1 MMRRRD
7 VLKAGVGAVVLGAGR
22 ARADDP
28 VAESDP
34 ADAIKKAGA
43 MFAVPV
49 KIEALNDKLHVIAGP
64 GGNIAALAGPDGLV
78 LVDDG
83 LPGRVKD
90 VQAAAKSLCDRP
102 VSTII
107 NTHWHFDHTGGNAA
121 FGRDG
126 ARIWATANARK
137 RLATDQYNEAFK
149 MKSPASPPEALPVVS
164 FDEAEVYVGDES
176 LHMIAVPPA
185 HTDGDLVIHFRKA
198 DVIHAGDLFSNGF
211 YPNIDDSSRGW
222 IGGMVDAAGR
232 ILKMAGPGTRII
244 PGHGP
249 VATVDDLRAFRKMLV
264 TLYDRLGPL
273 ADARTPVDDV
283 IRARPTADLDPTWAK
298 GLFNGPTYTRI
309 VYDGL
314 LKHRADSGR

>member
-7 VLKAGVGAVVLGAGR
+7 VLKAGVGAIVLGAGR
-22 ARADDP
+22 TRADDP

-34 ADAIKKAGA
+34 LQAIKKAGA
-43 MFAVPV
+43 MMHAPV
-49 KIEALNDKLHVIAGP
+49 KVTALNDNLHVISGP

-83 LPGRVKD
+83 LPDRAKD
-90 VQAAAKSLCDRP
+90 VQAAVKDLGGKRVA
-102 VSTII
+102 VVI
-107 NTHWHFDHTGGNAA
+107 NTHWHFDHAGGNAA

-126 ARIWATANARK
+126 ARIWATPNTRK

-149 MKSPASPPEALPVVS
+149 MKSPAQPPEALPVMM
-164 FDEAEVYVGDES
+164 FDELEVDLGVES
-176 LHMIAVPPA
+176 LHLVSVPPA
-185 HTDGDLVIHFRKA
+185 HTDGDLVIHFRSA

-211 YPNIDDSSRGW
+211 YPNIDASSRGW
-222 IGGMVDAAGR
+222 IGGMISATQR

-244 PGHGP
+244 PGHGA
-249 VATVDDLRAFRKMLV
+249 VATVDDLKAFRKMLV
-264 TLYDRLGPL
+264 TLHDRLAPM
-273 ADARTPVDDV
+273 ADAKMSVEDV
-283 IRARPTADLDPTWAK
+283 IRARPTADLDPTWAR

-314 LKHRADSGR
+314 LKHRAESAG